1 MEACSDNNNDN
12 LVVNDRGYT
21 IFQENFNRKLLEY
34 DGQHQG
40 SLKKAWTSERIAEV
54 INGIKK
60 ARMSKTCGQ
69 RMTPMDYYWTKK
81 YDIVTIDNQ
90 EHLVF
95 KRRTDTVPVVRI
107 LPREDYFVTLLELH
121 KTCGHGGR
129 DKMLSNI
136 KHLKYYVPK
145 KAVEILLSLCP
156 VCESKRNLSSGG
168 VAQNIRSSD
177 SESSGQVDVKK
188 PVVQTHH
195 SAIDG
200 QAKLKISRDIITKT
214 VINQNKKN
222 STVITTKPQTNP
234 VQFLLLKDVTTERWK
249 RDSSSGG
256 SQATPNEIPLKK
268 QKLTTCACS
277 EILTESVTKNVLE
290 KLSKEDN
297 DPDKQFFLGLLN
309 DFKAIHD
316 ENKLDAKS
324 DIINVIRYY
333 KNKSLNRA
341 INEEAQTGDTKA
353 NNDKNISHYADCF
366 NKMNERY
373 SVTCNDSLVVPKCIR
388 HVCKPASP
396 SRKVEIEINPL
407 ALKDEQSTLVIKE
420 SGKACLGTCCIQ
432 QQSQQETRAKE
443 IVFVK
448 TEPQDDVNS
457 ELLIE
462 DLRHPV
468 HSSGSEDSSDAPS
481 DQDPSPEND
490 KRCSQPEKPM
500 PGITPKSSH
509 LLKSDEIKIEDRD
522 QTNTESEEGYR

>member
-136 KHLKYYVPK
+136 KHLKYYIPK

-156 VCESKRNLSSGG
+156 VCE
-168 VAQNIRSSD
+168 
-177 SESSGQVDVKK
+177 
-188 PVVQTHH
+188 T
-195 SAIDG
+195 IDG
-200 QAKLKISRDIITKT
+200 QAKLKISRDIITKN

-234 VQFLLLKDVTTERWK
+234 VQFLLLKDVTTERGK

-277 EILTESVTKNVLE
+277 EIFTESVTKNVLE

-309 DFKAIHD
+309 DFKAIHN

-353 NNDKNISHYADCF
+353 NNSHYADCF

-396 SRKVEIEINPL
+396 SRKVE
-407 ALKDEQSTLVIKE
+407 
-420 SGKACLGTCCIQ
+420 
-432 QQSQQETRAKE
+432 
-443 IVFVK
+443 
-448 TEPQDDVNS
+448 
-457 ELLIE
+457 
-462 DLRHPV
+462 
-468 HSSGSEDSSDAPS
+468 
-481 DQDPSPEND
+481 
-490 KRCSQPEKPM
+490 M
-500 PGITPKSSH
+500 
-509 LLKSDEIKIEDRD
+509 
-522 QTNTESEEGYR
+522 